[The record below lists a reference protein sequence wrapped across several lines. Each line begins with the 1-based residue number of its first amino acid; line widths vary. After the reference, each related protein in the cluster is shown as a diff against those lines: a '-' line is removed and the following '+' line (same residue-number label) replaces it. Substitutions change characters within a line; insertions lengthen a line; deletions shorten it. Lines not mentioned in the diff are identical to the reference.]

1 MSMTILLVDDD
12 AAFRESVR
20 QMLVFAEYEVLEAE
34 DGIKALE
41 LLKSEVVDILLTD
54 ILMPDMEGVEL
65 RSKALKLKPEL
76 KVIGLT
82 GGGLMSAESVTG
94 MAERF
99 FHVFL
104 RKPFDCRELLDGIT
118 TVENWVGPE
127 PVVSKQ

>member
-76 KVIGLT
+76 KVIGMT
-82 GGGLMSAESVTG
+82 GG
-94 MAERF
+94 
-99 FHVFL
+99 
-104 RKPFDCRELLDGIT
+104 
-118 TVENWVGPE
+118 
-127 PVVSKQ
+127 